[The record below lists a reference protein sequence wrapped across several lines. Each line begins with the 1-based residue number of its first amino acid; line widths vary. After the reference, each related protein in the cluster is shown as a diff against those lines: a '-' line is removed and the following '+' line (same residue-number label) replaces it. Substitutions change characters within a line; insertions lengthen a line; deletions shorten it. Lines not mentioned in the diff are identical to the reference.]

1 MASCFDVTFDQPSLG
16 LDLFPHKISI
26 QATPSSRE
34 QTVACCQVQASK
46 NTIDIQK
53 FDILVSVNGVSLFGD
68 QELKEHESSQ
78 IHFETAVDRIVESTV
93 PRTVRVFRLWRPS
106 PAADGMTAVILTAEE
121 TAVLRRGPL
130 PPPPPPP
137 PLPQTSVSLMPMSSS
152 APVASAYAPP
162 MTSSVPVPVPL
173 PVAPMSAPVPVPVSS
188 PVPAETVPVPVP
200 YRRDSSENR
209 ASISSTSSS
218 SRMSYAEQEKI
229 RMEEEEERKMYTES
243 FNKMVKQ
250 NRAKREQDRLEEGK
264 MAEEAKRKKEEL
276 LRLLGAK
283 PKTPIKTG
291 EAGANGTDVIPPANE
306 MTEKISTEEA
316 QKRKKEYLKMLGS
329 YVRENEKSP

>member
-1 MASCFDVTFDQPSLG
+1 MASCFDVTFEQPSLG

-26 QATPSSRE
+26 QATPSSRA

-46 NTIDIQK
+46 NTIDIQQ

-68 QELKEHESSQ
+68 EELKENQSSQ
-78 IHFETAVDRIVESTV
+78 NHFEIAVDRIVESTV
-93 PRTVRVFRLWRPS
+93 PRTVRVFRLWRS
-106 PAADGMTAVILTAEE
+106 SAAADGMTSLILTEEE

-137 PLPQTSVSLMPMSSS
+137 PLPPSAQQSSPVSLMPMASS
-152 APVASAYAPP
+152 APVAPAYVA
-162 MTSSVPVPVPL
+162 PVP
-173 PVAPMSAPVPVPVSS
+173 APVPVPVS
-188 PVPAETVPVPVP
+188 APVPVEP
-200 YRRDSSENR
+200 VPMPTPTRRDSSDNR
-209 ASISSTSSS
+209 ASVTSTSSS

-229 RMEEEEERKMYTES
+229 RLEEEEERKMYTES

-264 MAEEAKRKKEEL
+264 MAEEAKKKKEEL

-283 PKTPIKTG
+283 PKTPVKTG
-291 EAGANGTDVIPPANE
+291 EAGASSSDEIPPAPE
-306 MTEKISTEEA
+306 MTEKISAEEA
-316 QKRKKEYLKMLGS
+316 QRRQKEYLKMLGS